1 MDKLVSTAKKLNT
14 FFKVIQVILTVILVT
29 LIVCIAIVIA
39 GLVFDLPPHMVGTGF
54 DIVNISFM
62 ELKIAEGYSPD
73 FHNILVMFLIT
84 MVLGTGCVVLFKIGV
99 KYIKDILT
107 LMSKGQPFNEIAAR
121 NMKKLALLSAVQ
133 GVLFN
138 CIGMAERIAFTYG
151 YELDNLLKSEKV
163 VEVNVNYEID
173 FSFLIATAVL
183 LLLSYVF
190 HYGAELQTLS
200 DETL

>member
-54 DIVNISFM
+54 DIVSISFM

-73 FHNILVMFLIT
+73 FHNILVMFLIS

-99 KYIKDILT
+99 KYMKDILT
-107 LMSKGQPFNEIAAR
+107 PMSKGQPFNEIAAR
-121 NMKKLALLSAVQ
+121 NMKKLALLSAIQ

>member
-1 MDKLVSTAKKLNT
+1 MDKLISTAKKLNT

-54 DIVNISFM
+54 DIVSISFM

-73 FHNILVMFLIT
+73 FHNILVMFLIS

-107 LMSKGQPFNEIAAR
+107 PMSKGQPFNEIAAR
-121 NMKKLALLSAVQ
+121 NMKKLALLSAIQ

-138 CIGMAERIAFTYG
+138 CIGMAERIALTHG

-163 VEVNVNYEID
+163 VEVNVNYAID

-183 LLLSYVF
+183 LLMSYVF

>member
-54 DIVNISFM
+54 DIVSISFM

-73 FHNILVMFLIT
+73 FHNILVMFLIS

-107 LMSKGQPFNEIAAR
+107 PMSKGQPFNEIAAR
-121 NMKKLALLSAVQ
+121 NMKKLALLSAIQ

-163 VEVNVNYEID
+163 VEVNVNYTID

-183 LLLSYVF
+183 LLMSYVF